1 MTSSRDENDKSP
13 DDIAVTEV
21 SDEVLAELSDIFGTS
36 QQRTQP
42 EANVTSKTD
51 DETPVA
57 ENGDDDD
64 TAETTVVLI
73 DQEVTLL
80 IEDESLVTEIAEGS
94 DIEIEDLSEGSSQL
108 GDFDSGEVVFADTAA
123 LARGAVDPLL
133 IAMSDNG
140 DVISIVDDDQGMV
153 VLDAD
158 EVDRVVIVDDDR
170 PDSTFEERRRRRE
183 RRERLKKVKWLKL
196 AGIGVG
202 GVVLVMAVLAS
213 PLFAI
218 RKVTFEG
225 NVYTAPSTVESV
237 RDALDGA
244 STFTVDT
251 AKARRLLLDDPWV
264 ADVRITTHFPGR
276 ALVEISERVPVV
288 WYVGDDQKARIV
300 DARGHVIDV
309 LDGWPTKYLRVQGVG
324 PSLDAGA
331 VADDV
336 YRAAAQLV
344 LALPDE
350 IRPLV
355 KSLDLS
361 AGGELSMILKGGT
374 IVRFGPPTDLQRK
387 LVAVVVLLRRQ
398 DPATLAV
405 VDVST
410 GEPTVQTR

>member
-1 MTSSRDENDKSP
+1 MTSPKDPNEKSP
-13 DDIAVTEV
+13 DDIAVTDV
-21 SDEVLAELSDIFGTS
+21 SDMVLAELSDIFGTTKS
-36 QQRTQP
+36 ESESDAITGD
-42 EANVTSKTD
+42 VTPRDREHT
-51 DETPVA
+51 
-57 ENGDDDD
+57 DDD
-64 TAETTVVLI
+64 TAETTVVVVEGDVSVVVDDVSI
-73 DQEVTLL
+73 VEGVVSVVV
-80 IEDESLVTEIAEGS
+80 EDAASVV
-94 DIEIEDLSEGSSQL
+94 
-108 GDFDSGEVVFADTAA
+108 GDFESGEVVFADTAA

-133 IAMSDNG
+133 IAMSDGG
-140 DVISIVDDDQGMV
+140 DVISIVDDDQDMV
-153 VLDAD
+153 VLNAD

-196 AGIGVG
+196 AGIAVG
-202 GVVLVMAVLAS
+202 CVVVVMAVLAS

-218 RKVTFEG
+218 RSVTFEG
-225 NVYTAPSTVESV
+225 NVYTAPATITAV
-237 RDALDGA
+237 RKALDGA

-251 AKARRLLLDDPWV
+251 AKARRLMLDDPWV
-264 ADVRITTHFPGR
+264 ADVRITTNFPGR

-300 DARGHVIDV
+300 DARGFVIEV

-331 VADDV
+331 AADDV

-350 IRPLV
+350 VRPLV